1 MKSLRLGRPII
12 SKQWGR
18 ASSFLPGS
26 LLTSGDTRTQ
36 SSTGHLR
43 SNRLSSENRNLN
55 FGMPSPEP
63 RCLRTLRNSSGG
75 RGWETFLA
83 VWKCPKVLS
92 FIDYCEV
99 TPHKVFHVLD
109 VVWWVQLPLSQYIII
124 MIIPFLTPKIW
135 HGYFKSFTIT
145 SSRTDS
151 RLKMCLSPQ
160 WYEICNK
167 GIEGRCCM
175 LCLETRSSC
184 RQSGASSRMYPTV
197 VKKNLL
203 PLKFCVFFFFLS
215 HAKMYLAE
223 LGLFW
228 SVLSN

>member
-1 MKSLRLGRPII
+1 
-12 SKQWGR
+12 
-18 ASSFLPGS
+18 
-26 LLTSGDTRTQ
+26 
-36 SSTGHLR
+36 
-43 SNRLSSENRNLN
+43 
-55 FGMPSPEP
+55 MPSPEP

-92 FIDYCEV
+92 FIDCCEV
-99 TPHKVFHVLD
+99 TPHKVFHVLA

-184 RQSGASSRMYPTV
+184 RQSGASSRMHLTV
-197 VKKNLL
+197 VKK
-203 PLKFCVFFFFLS
+203 KFAPSQILWFFFFSLS